1 MYDRKWVE
9 GLQNPKIAVALA
21 SVIKGYNWHFIIC
34 VICIQCLVWC
44 GQNLDVVKPVLSNH
58 IKQDIF
64 LAFQT
69 CGCLLLHESS
79 AESRSF
85 LRYFH
90 SAISN
95 HLSITISIS
104 PEWMVT

>member
-1 MYDRKWVE
+1 MYVPKCVE
-9 GLQNPKIAVALA
+9 GLQNPKITVALA
-21 SVIKGYNWHFIIC
+21 SVIKSYNWHFIIC
-34 VICIQCLVWC
+34 KICIQCLVRY
-44 GQNLDVVKPVLSNH
+44 GQNLDVVKPVLSDH
-58 IKQDIF
+58 IEQDIF

-69 CGCLLLHESS
+69 GGCLLLHESS

-95 HLSITISIS
+95 HLSITISMS